1 MLCYVAFTWQ
11 YYSEKACGIGSNLN
25 TMHFHIPI
33 SCGWWQISFCRNSES
48 EQDSICHAVIDE
60 IRMMATLNHPNIVR
74 ILGATQTGA
83 HFNMFV
89 EWMPGGSVTHL
100 LEKYGAFSEPVIT
113 SYTQQVLMGLAYL
126 QDRKSV
132 V

>member
-1 MLCYVAFTWQ
+1 ML
-11 YYSEKACGIGSNLN
+11 
-25 TMHFHIPI
+25 
-33 SCGWWQISFCRNSES
+33 QISFCRNSER
-48 EQDSICHAVIDE
+48 EQDSICKAVIDE

-89 EWMPGGSVTHL
+89 EWMPGGSVSHL

-113 SYTQQVLMGLAYL
+113 SYTQQVFMGLAYL
-126 QDRKSV
+126 HDHHILHRDMKGTSCTILFTKAV
-132 V
+132 ILNIRTYLCVN